1 MNEKRSEKNY
11 GVLALMPILAFLVI
25 YVGCGLVFRAMGV
38 SGPFNVMPRYTALMI
53 AILIALF
60 LYERKKPLSEKADIY
75 CANAGRP
82 GVMQLGLIVLL
93 AGGFASS
100 GAAMGGRDAIVNLG
114 VTLIPGH
121 FLAPG
126 IFLISAV
133 VSTCIGTSMGT
144 LTAMLPV
151 AFALAE
157 GTGLD
162 MGMAAAAAITGS
174 FFGDNLS
181 MISDT
186 TICATQGVGADMKDK
201 FRMNFLIALPAA
213 VLTMV
218 LCGVFSSNG
227 SVAQA
232 AEAGSYQ
239 IVTIIP
245 YIAVLGLAVAGLDVI
260 AVLALGMILS
270 GAIGMMVGTCGFFEW
285 AQAVSS
291 GMEGMFWLVVFFTM
305 VSGVVG
311 MMRYYGGIDW
321 LIGKATNLIKSRRS
335 CEYVIGLMSLL
346 ISSTIV
352 NNTLTIM
359 ITAPI
364 AKELGEKYHIAPKRL
379 ASLLDIGAC
388 VAIMIVPYG
397 TALMMAQ
404 EGAGCDYIDVLK
416 YEFYPFLLLLCTAI
430 TMQFGL
436 MRTKEEKAQIKAE
449 KQADK

>member
-11 GVLALMPILAFLVI
+11 GVLALAPILVFLVI
-25 YVGCGLVFRAMGV
+25 YVGCGLVFRSLGV

-53 AILIALF
+53 SILIALF
-60 LYERKKPLSEKADIY
+60 LYERNKPLSVKADVY
-75 CANAGRP
+75 CENAGRP

-126 IFLISAV
+126 IFIISAV

-186 TICATQGVGADMKDK
+186 TICATQGVGAEMKDK

-213 VLTMV
+213 VLTV
-218 LCGVFSSNG
+218 ILYAVFSANG
-227 SVAQA
+227 AGTQA
-232 AEAGSYQ
+232 VQAESYNIIT
-239 IVTIIP
+239 IVP
-245 YIAVLGLAVAGLDVI
+245 YVAVLGLAVAGLDVI
-260 AVLALGMILS
+260 MVLALGMILS
-270 GAIGMMVGTCGFFEW
+270 GVIGMLVGTCGFFEW
-285 AQAVSS
+285 AQAVAS

-311 MMRYYGGIDW
+311 LMRYYGGIEW
-321 LIGKATNLIKSRRS
+321 LIKKATGMIKSRKS
-335 CEYVIGLMSLL
+335 CEYVIGIISLL
-346 ISSTIV
+346 ISATIV

-359 ITAPI
+359 INAPI

-404 EGAGCDYIDVLK
+404 EGAGCDFFDVLK
-416 YEFYPFLLLLCTAI
+416 YEFYPFLLMLCTAI
-430 TMQFGL
+430 TIQFGL
-436 MRTKEEKAQIKAE
+436 MRTKEEKESAK
-449 KQADK
+449 